1 MKRLVIIML
10 MMLSVQSINAQRYE
24 RPSIYYSKEETYE
37 YLKDYVGLWR
47 YEDTT
52 NKIVFMLELITY
64 EMDNTIT
71 IEGRY
76 SILKDGVYITNEF
89 NDENLVESK
98 SPSIRGYYSKGF
110 KYVDIF
116 FKDRGNKNRKAG
128 LPEFG
133 YEEQDHSYLHAY
145 QEDGKWKMRWH
156 ITDAGGAFVV
166 FDKND
171 IPGDFWTV
179 PEDCILEKVE

>member
-1 MKRLVIIML
+1 MKRIALIML
-10 MMLSVQSINAQRYE
+10 VMLSVQTINAQRYE
-24 RPSIYYSKEETYE
+24 RPSIRYSKEETYE

-89 NDENLVESK
+89 NDENLVNSED
-98 SPSIRGYYSKGF
+98 PSIIGF
-110 KYVDIF
+110 YGKM
-116 FKDRGNKNRKAG
+116 FKHVEIYFEDRGNKNRLAG
-128 LPEFG
+128 DPEFG

-156 ITDAGGAFVV
+156 IVPEGGCFVV
-166 FDKND
+166 IDD
-171 IPGDFWTV
+171 EEIPGDFWTV
-179 PEDCILEKVE
+179 PEDCVLEKVE

>member
-1 MKRLVIIML
+1 MKRIAWIML
-10 MMLSVQSINAQRYE
+10 LMLSVQSINAQRYE
-24 RPSIYYSKEETYE
+24 RPSIRYSKEETYE

-89 NDENLVESK
+89 NDENLVNSED
-98 SPSIRGYYSKGF
+98 PSIIGF
-110 KYVDIF
+110 YGKVFEFVSLYF
-116 FKDRGNKNRKAG
+116 TDRGNKKREAG
-128 LPEFG
+128 STEFG
-133 YEEQDHSYLHAY
+133 EERSYLHAY

-156 ITDAGGAFVV
+156 ITVEGGAKVV

-179 PEDCILEKVE
+179 PEDCVLEKVE

>member
-1 MKRLVIIML
+1 MKRIALIML
-10 MMLSVQSINAQRYE
+10 VMLSVQSISAQRYE
-24 RPSIYYSKEETYE
+24 RPSIRYSKEETYE

-76 SILKDGVYITNEF
+76 SILKDGVYIINEF
-89 NDENLVESK
+89 NDENLVNSED
-98 SPSIRGYYSKGF
+98 PSIIGF
-110 KYVDIF
+110 YGKAFEFVSLYF
-116 FKDRGNKNRKAG
+116 TDRGNKNREAG
-128 LPEFG
+128 STEFG
-133 YEEQDHSYLHAY
+133 EERSYLHAY

-156 ITDAGGAFVV
+156 IVPEGGAFVV

-179 PEDCILEKVE
+179 PEDCVLEKVE

>member
-1 MKRLVIIML
+1 MKRIALIML
-10 MMLSVQSINAQRYE
+10 VMLSLQSISAQRYE
-24 RPSIYYSKEETYE
+24 RPSIRYSKEETYE

-76 SILKDGVYITNEF
+76 SILKDGVYIINEF
-89 NDENLVESK
+89 NDENLVNSED
-98 SPSIRGYYSKGF
+98 PSIIGF
-110 KYVDIF
+110 YGKAFEFVSLYF
-116 FKDRGNKNRKAG
+116 TDRGNKNREAG
-128 LPEFG
+128 STEFG
-133 YEEQDHSYLHAY
+133 EERSYLHAY

-156 ITDAGGAFVV
+156 IVPEGGCFVV
-166 FDKND
+166 IDD
-171 IPGDFWTV
+171 EEIPGDFWTV
-179 PEDCILEKVE
+179 PEDCVLEKVE

>member
-10 MMLSVQSINAQRYE
+10 IMLSVQSINAQRYE

-89 NDENLVESK
+89 NDENLVNSK
-98 SPSIRGYYSKGF
+98 DPSIIGF
-110 KYVDIF
+110 YGKVFEFVSLYF
-116 FKDRGNKNRKAG
+116 TDRGNKNREAG
-128 LPEFG
+128 STEFG
-133 YEEQDHSYLHAY
+133 EERSYLHAY

-156 ITDAGGAFVV
+156 ITVEGGAKVV

-179 PEDCILEKVE
+179 PEDCVLEKVE

>member
-1 MKRLVIIML
+1 MKRIALIML
-10 MMLSVQSINAQRYE
+10 VMLSVQSINAQRYE
-24 RPSIYYSKEETYE
+24 RPSIRYSKEETYE

-64 EMDNTIT
+64 EMDKTIT

-89 NDENLVESK
+89 NDENLVNSED
-98 SPSIRGYYSKGF
+98 PSIIGF
-110 KYVDIF
+110 YGKVFEFVSLYF
-116 FKDRGNKNRKAG
+116 TDRGNKNREAG
-128 LPEFG
+128 STEFG
-133 YEEQDHSYLHAY
+133 EERSYLHAY

-179 PEDCILEKVE
+179 PEDCVLEKVE

>member
-1 MKRLVIIML
+1 MKRIALIML
-10 MMLSVQSINAQRYE
+10 VMLSVQSINAQRYE
-24 RPSIYYSKEETYE
+24 RPSIRYSKQETYE

-156 ITDAGGAFVV
+156 IVPEGGAFVV

-179 PEDCILEKVE
+179 PEDCVLEKIE

>member
-1 MKRLVIIML
+1 MKRVVIIML
-10 MMLSVQSINAQRYE
+10 MMLSVQTINAQRYE
-24 RPSIYYSKEETYE
+24 RVSRLYSKEETYE

-64 EMDNTIT
+64 EMDKTIT

-89 NDENLVESK
+89 NDENLVNSED
-98 SPSIRGYYSKGF
+98 PSIIGF
-110 KYVDIF
+110 YGKAFEFVSLYF
-116 FKDRGNKNRKAG
+116 TDRGNKNREAG
-128 LPEFG
+128 STEFG
-133 YEEQDHSYLHAY
+133 EERSYLHAY

-156 ITDAGGAFVV
+156 IVPEGGCFVV
-166 FDKND
+166 IDD
-171 IPGDFWTV
+171 EEIPGDFWTV
-179 PEDCILEKVE
+179 PEDCVLEKVE

>member
-1 MKRLVIIML
+1 MKRIALIML
-10 MMLSVQSINAQRYE
+10 VMLSVQSINAQRYE
-24 RPSIYYSKEETYE
+24 RPSIRYSKEETYE

-76 SILKDGVYITNEF
+76 SILKDGVYIINEF
-89 NDENLVESK
+89 NDENLVNSED
-98 SPSIRGYYSKGF
+98 PSIIGF
-110 KYVDIF
+110 YGKAFEFVSLYF
-116 FKDRGNKNRKAG
+116 TDRGNKNREAG
-128 LPEFG
+128 STEFG
-133 YEEQDHSYLHAY
+133 EERSYLHAY

-156 ITDAGGAFVV
+156 IVPEGGAFVV

-179 PEDCILEKVE
+179 PEDCILEKIE

>member
-1 MKRLVIIML
+1 MKRIALIML
-10 MMLSVQSINAQRYE
+10 VMLSVQTINAQRYE
-24 RPSIYYSKEETYE
+24 KPSIRYSKEETYE

-71 IEGRY
+71 IKGRY

-156 ITDAGGAFVV
+156 IVPEGGCFVV
-166 FDKND
+166 IDD
-171 IPGDFWTV
+171 EEIPGDFWTV
-179 PEDCILEKVE
+179 PEDCILKKIE

>member
-1 MKRLVIIML
+1 MKRIALIML
-10 MMLSVQSINAQRYE
+10 VMLSVQSINAQRYE
-24 RPSIYYSKEETYE
+24 RPSIRYSKEETYE

-89 NDENLVESK
+89 NDENFVESK

-156 ITDAGGAFVV
+156 IVPEGGCFVV
-166 FDKND
+166 IDD
-171 IPGDFWTV
+171 EEIPGDFWTV
-179 PEDCILEKVE
+179 PEDCVLEKIE

>member
-1 MKRLVIIML
+1 MKRIALIML
-10 MMLSVQSINAQRYE
+10 VMLSVQSINAQRYE
-24 RPSIYYSKEETYE
+24 RPSIRYSKEETYE

-156 ITDAGGAFVV
+156 IVPEGGCFVV
-166 FDKND
+166 IDD
-171 IPGDFWTV
+171 EEIPGDFWTV
-179 PEDCILEKVE
+179 PEDCVLEKVE

>member
-1 MKRLVIIML
+1 MKRIALIML
-10 MMLSVQSINAQRYE
+10 VMLSVQSINAQRYE
-24 RPSIYYSKEETYE
+24 RPSIRYSKEETYE

-89 NDENLVESK
+89 NDENLVNSED
-98 SPSIRGYYSKGF
+98 PSIIGF
-110 KYVDIF
+110 YGKAFEFVSLYF
-116 FKDRGNKNRKAG
+116 TDRGNKNREAG
-128 LPEFG
+128 STEFG
-133 YEEQDHSYLHAY
+133 EERSYLHAY

-156 ITDAGGAFVV
+156 IVPEGGAFVV

-179 PEDCILEKVE
+179 PEDCVLEKVE

>member
-10 MMLSVQSINAQRYE
+10 MMLSVQTINAQRYE
-24 RPSIYYSKEETYE
+24 RPSIRYSKEETYE

-156 ITDAGGAFVV
+156 IVPEGGCFVV
-166 FDKND
+166 IDD
-171 IPGDFWTV
+171 EEIPGDFWTV
-179 PEDCILEKVE
+179 PEDCVLEKVE

>member
-1 MKRLVIIML
+1 MKRIALIML
-10 MMLSVQSINAQRYE
+10 VMLSVQSISAQRYE
-24 RPSIYYSKEETYE
+24 RPSIRYSKEETYE

-89 NDENLVESK
+89 NDENLVNSED
-98 SPSIRGYYSKGF
+98 PSIIGF
-110 KYVDIF
+110 YGKVFEFVSLYF
-116 FKDRGNKNRKAG
+116 TDRGNKNREAG
-128 LPEFG
+128 STEFG
-133 YEEQDHSYLHAY
+133 EERSYLHAY

-179 PEDCILEKVE
+179 PEDCVLEKVE

>member
-1 MKRLVIIML
+1 MKRIALIML
-10 MMLSVQSINAQRYE
+10 VMLSVQSISAQRYE
-24 RPSIYYSKEETYE
+24 RPSIRYSKEETYE

-64 EMDNTIT
+64 DMDKTIT

-98 SPSIRGYYSKGF
+98 SPSIRGYYGRMF
-110 KYVDIF
+110 KYVEIY
-116 FKDRGNKNRKAG
+116 FKDRGNKNRLAG
-128 LPEFG
+128 GSEFG
-133 YEEQDHSYLHAY
+133 YEEQDQSYLHAY

-179 PEDCILEKVE
+179 PEDCVLEKVE

>member
-1 MKRLVIIML
+1 MKRIALIML
-10 MMLSVQSINAQRYE
+10 VMLSVQSINAQRYE
-24 RPSIYYSKEETYE
+24 RPSIRYSKEETYE

-76 SILKDGVYITNEF
+76 SILKDGVYIINEF
-89 NDENLVESK
+89 NDENLVNSK
-98 SPSIRGYYSKGF
+98 DPSIIGF
-110 KYVDIF
+110 YGKVFEFVSLYF
-116 FKDRGNKNRKAG
+116 TDRGNKNREAG
-128 LPEFG
+128 STEFG
-133 YEEQDHSYLHAY
+133 EERSYLHAY

-156 ITDAGGAFVV
+156 IVPEGGAFVV

>member
-1 MKRLVIIML
+1 MKRLVIIMFI
-10 MMLSVQSINAQRYE
+10 MLSVQSINAQRYE
-24 RPSIYYSKEETYE
+24 RPSIRYSKEETYE

-89 NDENLVESK
+89 NDENLVNSED
-98 SPSIRGYYSKGF
+98 PSIIGF
-110 KYVDIF
+110 YGKVFEFVSLYF
-116 FKDRGNKNRKAG
+116 TDRGNKNREAG
-128 LPEFG
+128 STEFG
-133 YEEQDHSYLHAY
+133 EERSYLHAY

-156 ITDAGGAFVV
+156 ITVEGGAKVV

-179 PEDCILEKVE
+179 PEDCVLEKVE

>member
-1 MKRLVIIML
+1 MKRIALMML
-10 MMLSVQSINAQRYE
+10 LMLSVQTINAQRYE
-24 RPSIYYSKEETYE
+24 RPSIRYSKEETYE

-64 EMDNTIT
+64 EMDKTIT

-98 SPSIRGYYSKGF
+98 SPSIRGYYGRMF
-110 KYVDIF
+110 K
-116 FKDRGNKNRKAG
+116 
-128 LPEFG
+128 
-133 YEEQDHSYLHAY
+133 
-145 QEDGKWKMRWH
+145 
-156 ITDAGGAFVV
+156 
-166 FDKND
+166 
-171 IPGDFWTV
+171 
-179 PEDCILEKVE
+179 

>member
-1 MKRLVIIML
+1 MKRIALIML
-10 MMLSVQSINAQRYE
+10 VMLSVQSINAQRYE
-24 RPSIYYSKEETYE
+24 RPSIRYSKEETYE

-76 SILKDGVYITNEF
+76 SILKDGVYIINEF
-89 NDENLVESK
+89 NDENLVNSED
-98 SPSIRGYYSKGF
+98 PSIIGF
-110 KYVDIF
+110 YGKAFEFVSLYF
-116 FKDRGNKNRKAG
+116 TDRGNKNREAG
-128 LPEFG
+128 STEFG
-133 YEEQDHSYLHAY
+133 EERSYLHAY

-156 ITDAGGAFVV
+156 IVPEGGAFVV

-179 PEDCILEKVE
+179 PEDCVLEKVE

>member
-1 MKRLVIIML
+1 MKRIALIML
-10 MMLSVQSINAQRYE
+10 LMLSVQSINAQRYE

-64 EMDNTIT
+64 EMDKTIT

-89 NDENLVESK
+89 NDENLVNSED
-98 SPSIRGYYSKGF
+98 PSIIGF
-110 KYVDIF
+110 F
-116 FKDRGNKNRKAG
+116 TKN
-128 LPEFG
+128 
-133 YEEQDHSYLHAY
+133 
-145 QEDGKWKMRWH
+145 
-156 ITDAGGAFVV
+156 TDLG
-166 FDKND
+166 
-171 IPGDFWTV
+171 
-179 PEDCILEKVE
+179 

>member
-1 MKRLVIIML
+1 MKRVVIIML

-64 EMDNTIT
+64 EMDKTIT

-89 NDENLVESK
+89 NDENLVTSED
-98 SPSIRGYYSKGF
+98 PSIIGF
-110 KYVDIF
+110 YGKVFEFVSLYF
-116 FKDRGNKNRKAG
+116 TDRGNKNREAG
-128 LPEFG
+128 STEFG
-133 YEEQDHSYLHAY
+133 EERSYLHAY

-156 ITDAGGAFVV
+156 IVPEGGAFVV

-179 PEDCILEKVE
+179 PEDCVLEKVE

>member
-1 MKRLVIIML
+1 MKRIALIML
-10 MMLSVQSINAQRYE
+10 VMLSVQSINAQRYE
-24 RPSIYYSKEETYE
+24 RPSIRYSKEETYE

-47 YEDTT
+47 YVDTT

-76 SILKDGVYITNEF
+76 SILKDGMYITNEF
-89 NDENLVESK
+89 NDENLVK
-98 SPSIRGYYSKGF
+98 SEDPSIIGF
-110 KYVDIF
+110 YGKVFEFVSLYF
-116 FKDRGNKNRKAG
+116 TDRGNKNREAG
-128 LPEFG
+128 LTEFG
-133 YEEQDHSYLHAY
+133 EERSYLHAY

-156 ITDAGGAFVV
+156 IVPEGGAFVV

-179 PEDCILEKVE
+179 PEDCVLEKVE

>member
-1 MKRLVIIML
+1 MKRIALIML
-10 MMLSVQSINAQRYE
+10 VMLSVQSINAQRYE
-24 RPSIYYSKEETYE
+24 RPSIRYSKEETYE

-89 NDENLVESK
+89 NDENLVNSK
-98 SPSIRGYYSKGF
+98 DPSIIGF
-110 KYVDIF
+110 YGKVFEFVSLYF
-116 FKDRGNKNRKAG
+116 TDRGNKNREAG
-128 LPEFG
+128 STEFG
-133 YEEQDHSYLHAY
+133 EERSYLHAY

-156 ITDAGGAFVV
+156 IVPEGGAFVV

-179 PEDCILEKVE
+179 PEDCVLEKVE

>member
-1 MKRLVIIML
+1 MKRIALIML
-10 MMLSVQSINAQRYE
+10 VMLSVQTINAQRYE
-24 RPSIYYSKEETYE
+24 KPSIRYSKEETYE

-89 NDENLVESK
+89 NDENLVNSK
-98 SPSIRGYYSKGF
+98 DPSIIGF
-110 KYVDIF
+110 YGKVFEFVSLYF
-116 FKDRGNKNRKAG
+116 TDRGNKNREAG
-128 LPEFG
+128 STEFG
-133 YEEQDHSYLHAY
+133 EERSYLHAY

-156 ITDAGGAFVV
+156 ITVEGGAKVV

-179 PEDCILEKVE
+179 PEDCVLEKVE

>member
-1 MKRLVIIML
+1 MKRIALIML
-10 MMLSVQSINAQRYE
+10 VMLSVQSINAQRYE
-24 RPSIYYSKEETYE
+24 RPSIRYSKEETYE

-64 EMDNTIT
+64 EMDKTIT

-156 ITDAGGAFVV
+156 IVPEGGCFVV
-166 FDKND
+166 IDD
-171 IPGDFWTV
+171 EEIPGDFWTV

>member
-1 MKRLVIIML
+1 MKRIALIML
-10 MMLSVQSINAQRYE
+10 LMLSVQSINAQRYE
-24 RPSIYYSKEETYE
+24 RPSIRYSKEETYE

-156 ITDAGGAFVV
+156 IVPEGGCFVV
-166 FDKND
+166 IDD
-171 IPGDFWTV
+171 EEIPGDFWTV
-179 PEDCILEKVE
+179 PEDCVLEKVE